1 MTPLPKLDL
10 SRPVHQAAVITVM
23 TGLSVLLVV
32 LVKKL
37 FGADTRG
44 WVNALFTGFVF
55 AFLVLVFVGT
65 SMRGPGMDLY
75 APWNL
80 PTTIE

>member
-1 MTPLPKLDL
+1 
-10 SRPVHQAAVITVM
+10 
-23 TGLSVLLVV
+23 
-32 LVKKL
+32 
-37 FGADTRG
+37 
-44 WVNALFTGFVF
+44 
-55 AFLVLVFVGT
+55 VLVFVGT